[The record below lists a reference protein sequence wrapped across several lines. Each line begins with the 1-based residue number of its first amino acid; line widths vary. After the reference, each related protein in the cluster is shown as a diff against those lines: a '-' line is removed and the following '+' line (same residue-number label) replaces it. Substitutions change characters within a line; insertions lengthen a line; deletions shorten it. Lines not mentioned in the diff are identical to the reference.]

1 MLTSQVLSLAS
12 WNGIDDLVFQTLLT
26 GQDGNCSRESRGKW
40 RIVELVSQ
48 SGQPFDAELRWT
60 AGNGGNLKALVTV
73 SRATRVGLFC
83 LSLDVRVANLDDAIN
98 VVSGVV
104 APARTFVQTHN
115 QYEVRSGGGSG
126 GSKVGTTYPVE
137 IPIPPFADRLHFYV
151 TDYANRSS
159 WAIAVTDA
167 QGTLRS
173 YTTADTIPDSGLY
186 IGGAGKIEV
195 YDSAQ
200 VGEWR
205 AVFSLSI

>member
-12 WNGIDDLVFQTLLT
+12 WNGTDDLDFQTLLT
-26 GQDGNCSRESRGKW
+26 GQDGDCSRESRGKW

-83 LSLDVRVANLDDAIN
+83 LSLNVRVANLDDAIN

-104 APARTFVQTHN
+104 APARTFVQTRN
-115 QYEVRSGGGSG
+115 QYEVRGSEG
-126 GSKVGTTYPVE
+126 EHAAPVE
-137 IPIPPFADRLHFYV
+137 IPIPPFAERLHVYF
-151 TDYANRSS
+151 TDYANLAS

-173 YTTADTIPDSGLY
+173 YTTADTIPSTGIT

-195 YDSAQ
+195 YSGAQ
-200 VGEWR
+200 TGEWR